1 MAQAFHR
8 AKNIKLC
15 VFDVDG
21 ILTTGNIVYGNHDM
35 EYKSFHVR
43 DGLGFKLL
51 MESNI
56 QVAIISGRTSEAVKK
71 RLSELNLSHV
81 FLGHSNKLPVYE
93 ELKIQMQLGD
103 DEIAYMGDDL
113 PDLPILS
120 KVGLAITVADAPSYI
135 QHYCH
140 WTTQLNGGE
149 GAVREACEFI
159 LKAQDKLRSVV
170 ATYLA

>member
-1 MAQAFHR
+1 MGQAFQR
-8 AKNIKLC
+8 AKKIKLC
-15 VFDVDG
+15 IFDVDG
-21 ILTTGNIVYGNHDM
+21 ILTSGNIVYGNHGI

-51 MESNI
+51 AQSDI
-56 QVAIISGRTSEAVKK
+56 QIAIISGRTSEAVKK
-71 RLSELNLSHV
+71 RLDELKLTHI
-81 FLGHSNKLPVYE
+81 FLGQDEKLPIYE
-93 ELKIQMQLGD
+93 QLKLQMQLHD

-135 QHYCH
+135 QRYCH
-140 WTTQLNGGE
+140 WTTHHNGGE

-159 LKAQDKLRSVV
+159 LKAQDKLKSVV
-170 ATYLA
+170 DTYLA